1 MSIRGALFKFV
12 DLSKTFE
19 IYPVCLHT
27 FYTDL
32 PISGTPPGSPLK
44 VYVADTGRP
53 HCLYH
58 NGIQNGA
65 LPAFP
70 LVFRTT
76 KSHRGT
82 GQGCMGGGSKTSSPD
97 YFRYSCTVAD
107 LWASAL

>member
-1 MSIRGALFKFV
+1 MPRL
-12 DLSKTFE
+12 
-19 IYPVCLHT
+19 PPHT

-32 PISGTPPGSPLK
+32 PISGMLPGSPLE

-58 NGIQNGA
+58 NRIENSA

-70 LVFRTT
+70 LVLGTT

-82 GQGCMGGGSKTSSPD
+82 GQGCVGD
-97 YFRYSCTVAD
+97 D
-107 LWASAL
+107 LRHRAQILSDIPIP

>member
-1 MSIRGALFKFV
+1 M
-12 DLSKTFE
+12 
-19 IYPVCLHT
+19 PCLPTHT

-32 PISGTPPGSPLK
+32 PISGMPHCSPLF

-58 NGIQNGA
+58 KRIQNGA

-70 LVFRTT
+70 LVLGTT

-82 GQGCMGGGSKTSSPD
+82 GQGCMWD
-97 YFRYSCTVAD
+97 D
-107 LWASAL
+107 LRHQAQILSDIAVPKHIYGPVSYHGVI

>member
-1 MSIRGALFKFV
+1 MKYALA
-12 DLSKTFE
+12 
-19 IYPVCLHT
+19 PHT

-32 PISGTPPGSPLK
+32 PISGSPLQ

-58 NGIQNGA
+58 NKNQNGA

-70 LVFRTT
+70 FVLGTT

-82 GQGCMGGGSKTSSPD
+82 GQGCMGDDLAQILSDIHGGI
-97 YFRYSCTVAD
+97 
-107 LWASAL
+107 